1 MRNIIISVIFIL
13 FAFGC
18 SKVENNKF
26 ETTESFIRD
35 WKVVRYPYSNATLT
49 LLNNNEFKY
58 EETGHITELYSEGIW
73 NKKGDTLMI
82 NSLRPNKCLYV
93 DDFSLNNEDTFEA
106 MVTTINNCLPEPNAK
121 MFTEFSNEKFI
132 IKKDSLIYLNLNKDY
147 KQKYGNYKIY

>member
-1 MRNIIISVIFIL
+1 MRNIIISVIFIF

-18 SKVENNKF
+18 SKVENDNIEK
-26 ETTESFIRD
+26 TESFIRD
-35 WKVVRYPYSNATLT
+35 WEVVRYPYSNATLT

-93 DDFSLNNEDTFEA
+93 DDFSLNKEETFES
-106 MVTTINNCLPEPNAK
+106 MKTTINNCFPEPHAI

-132 IKKDSLIYLNLNKDY
+132 IKIDSLIYLNLNKDY